1 MDLKKVLEKI
11 DFVNRYKKICQ
22 EHNDFDNSMSENNK
36 NLTSRVLGSFKYN
49 YKYFSN
55 GSFYQ
60 IKEQENNITF
70 QLHLVLKRGIVETLL
85 FIMVEE
91 KTIEPQGRIDF
102 FPEDVGITYDRMKYG
117 LPKYCSEVELRE
129 ILADL
134 FSIYEDLKT
143 EVIKQNS

>member
-1 MDLKKVLEKI
+1 MNLKTVLEKI
-11 DFVNRYKKICQ
+11 DFVSRYQSIC
-22 EHNDFDNSMSENNK
+22 EKHYDFDNRMRDSTKQIQKE
-36 NLTSRVLGSFKYN
+36 VLDKFG
-49 YKYFSN
+49 YKYKYISN

-85 FIMVEE
+85 FIIEE
-91 KTIEPQGRIDF
+91 GKTVEPQGRIDF
-102 FPEDVGITYDRMKYG
+102 FPEDLGITYDRMKYG
-117 LPKYCSEVELRE
+117 LPKYCSEEELRE

-143 EVIKQNS
+143 EVIKQKK